1 MNQKTMKIAAAV
13 LAVLAVLLGIAVAL
27 SYRATTA
34 DAEAAR
40 AEAEAQRAQREQTA
54 SQQTPTTLAVVA
66 IAPLAANQPV
76 TREAVAL
83 LPMPVTPARYFT
95 DLDKVVGRIPLVDV
109 DAGAPI
115 TERYF
120 GRTNQLAM
128 VIPDAH
134 VALSMEVNDVVAVGD
149 FVRPGDFVDLL
160 VYLRSGGGV
169 EKSQARILLPKTRVL
184 AYEDRIVDRP
194 DGLEEGADEKNAR
207 RRTRTAVLAVPEADV
222 TRVMLGMSVGELRLA
237 LRGQRPEAVA
247 GGDETTE
254 AGLPMTAEAVQAQA
268 DAKVPDQV
276 VSLEELGR
284 IKPPPAAVR
293 AAPPRPSV
301 EIIRANE
308 VIRVRP

>member
-1 MNQKTMKIAAAV
+1 MNQNTMKIAAAV
-13 LAVLAVLLGIAVAL
+13 LAILAVLLGIAVAL

-40 AEAEAQRAQREQTA
+40 AEAEAQRAQRDRAA

-169 EKSQARILLPKTRVL
+169 EK
-184 AYEDRIVDRP
+184 
-194 DGLEEGADEKNAR
+194 
-207 RRTRTAVLAVPEADV
+207 
-222 TRVMLGMSVGELRLA
+222 
-237 LRGQRPEAVA
+237 
-247 GGDETTE
+247 
-254 AGLPMTAEAVQAQA
+254 
-268 DAKVPDQV
+268 
-276 VSLEELGR
+276 
-284 IKPPPAAVR
+284 
-293 AAPPRPSV
+293 
-301 EIIRANE
+301 
-308 VIRVRP
+308 